1 MREIRVPRVTT
12 KAFDKNRRASD
23 LLKTQVAQLEHVVE
37 VTKGAGAVTM
47 SAKRVKTEGQAA
59 KFIAEA
65 TRALNIVAR
74 PVQVPAAAATPVP
87 AAPAAPAPATR
98 SPARATRGGSRTRS
112 AKKARPSRKSASAKG
127 RRTR

>member
-12 KAFDKNRRASD
+12 KAFDTNRRASD
-23 LLKTQVAQLEHVVE
+23 LLKKQVAQLEHVVE

-87 AAPAAPAPATR
+87 TAPAAPAPPAR
-98 SPARATRGGSRTRS
+98 SPARATSGSRTRS